1 MLQVDAEQP
10 PGHAK
15 ELRDAWL
22 SRRRVL
28 VTLSD
33 RCAVPMIVGRV
44 ACVSVTGATA
54 NIDGWTIP
62 VAEVEGICSA
72 TNDDDCD
79 YSSMM
84 HALRRGAGV

>member
-62 VAEVEGICSA
+62 VAEVEHVCRA
-72 TNDDDCD
+72 TSDDADAYAD
-79 YSSMM
+79 QM
-84 HALRRGAGV
+84 HALRREMKA